1 MARITHKVADAF
13 IRKYNK
19 HFAIKNYSKM
29 KLDAKIKAIDSHTA
43 RAGGQLRQEWSTAR
57 RAAFLHKSRSRR
69 GRKAKKTPGAEDLV
83 GLMGMGRK

>member
-57 RAAFLHKSRSRR
+57 RAAFLHRSSTGR
-69 GRKAKKTPGAEDLV
+69 GKKKKKTPGAEDLV
-83 GLMGMGRK
+83 ALMGMGRK